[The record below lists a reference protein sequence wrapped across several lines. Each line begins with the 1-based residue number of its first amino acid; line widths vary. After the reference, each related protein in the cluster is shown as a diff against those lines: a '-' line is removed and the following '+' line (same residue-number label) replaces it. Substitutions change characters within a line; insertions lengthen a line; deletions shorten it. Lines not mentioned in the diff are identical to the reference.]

1 MSALEHVE
9 AYCEGSYKYYLMK
22 FVYIQRWCIVVK
34 NKQRKNKEKTYDVH
48 ANGCSNRPTIFH
60 EVLLNNLKKIRINQ
74 NVLEHSA

>member
-34 NKQRKNKEKTYDVH
+34 NKQRKNIWRTRKWVFKSSYYISW
-48 ANGCSNRPTIFH
+48 GLI
-60 EVLLNNLKKIRINQ
+60 K
-74 NVLEHSA
+74 